1 MIPECIWAVRGVPE
15 GERATFFSV
24 EEVEKVFLPERI
36 RDRILD
42 KIRNHF
48 RDYPGA
54 LTLVGMTKE
63 QECAA
68 VEWELRPNRLRLSGG
83 DGGPGAG
90 VDEGHEDREV
100 LFSWLKLPGVIE

>member
-68 VEWELRPNRLRLSGG
+68 AEWELRARG
-83 DGGPGAG
+83 
-90 VDEGHEDREV
+90 EDREV